1 MKTMKTLVFITFAF
15 LGINAYSQNSNTP
28 TIKFDIS
35 EFNVGQID
43 ENGGTITH
51 RFNFTNTG
59 HSPLVINNVNV
70 TCGCTTSGWSKEPIA
85 PGGKGYIDANFN
97 PKGRP
102 GKFTRS
108 YTVLSNAENNQLVL
122 KLTGEVISNLP
133 TCENTAASIKFS
145 DVNFEFKV
153 KEGELVKHV
162 YTFENTGNAALIIK
176 EVKLNC
182 DCVKAEIKNS
192 TVAPGK
198 KGEIVATFNT
208 ANELGDHNVLIDV
221 LSNASNSSVTKLKF
235 AGKVF

>member
-1 MKTMKTLVFITFAF
+1 MKTLVFVAF
-15 LGINAYSQNSNTP
+15 TILCLNAYSQKSNTP
-28 TIKFDIS
+28 AIRFDIS
-35 EFNVGQID
+35 EFDFGKVD
-43 ENGGTITH
+43 ENGGNITH

-59 HSPLVINNVNV
+59 QSPLVINNVNV

-133 TCENTAASIKFS
+133 TCENTAAAIKFS
-145 DVNFEFKV
+145 NPNYEFNV
-153 KEGELVKHV
+153 KEGEQVKYA
-162 YTFENTGNAALIIK
+162 YTFENTGNAPLIINQ
-176 EVKLNC
+176 VKSNC
-182 DCVKAEIKNS
+182 DCVKVEIKNT

-208 ANELGDHNVLIDV
+208 VNELGEHNVLIDV
-221 LSNASNSSVTKLKF
+221 LSNASNNSVTKLKF
-235 AGKVF
+235 VGKVH